1 MDSVAFPENMLFI
14 ISWIEDF
21 SFNSFRVYFRQNTKG
36 QRLLYKLYV
45 NSISI
50 MYICDLKN
58 VTYIRKFYYKTSKIN
73 TIPIN
78 NTYEHKDDKNQI
90 YFAKHYTLK
99 KI

>member
-1 MDSVAFPENMLFI
+1 
-14 ISWIEDF
+14 
-21 SFNSFRVYFRQNTKG
+21 
-36 QRLLYKLYV
+36 
-45 NSISI
+45 

-58 VTYIRKFYYKTSKIN
+58 ITYIRKFYYKTSKIN

-90 YFAKHYTLK
+90 YSAKHYTLK